1 MARLTVVN
9 REGEVVA
16 DDVTATNF
24 MVAKSQCFGK
34 GSALLV
40 ELDRGEEI
48 MVDTVKLFRK
58 LPRDV
63 AYRARLLR
71 RTMSPPRGLEHAGC
85 NAWAEA

>member
-1 MARLTVVN
+1 MARPTVN

-16 DDVTATNF
+16 DDVTAAKF
-24 MVAKSQCFGK
+24 MAFKRQCGK

-40 ELDRGEEI
+40 ELDYGEEI
-48 MVDTVKLFRK
+48 LVDTVKLFRK

-85 NAWAEA
+85 NAWVEA

>member
-9 REGEVVA
+9 RVGDVVA
-16 DDVTATNF
+16 YGITAASF
-24 MVAKSQCFGK
+24 MAFKRQCGK

-40 ELDRGEEI
+40 ELDCGEEI
-48 MVDTVKLFRK
+48 MVDTAKLFRK

-85 NAWAEA
+85 NVWAEA

>member
-16 DDVTATNF
+16 DAVTAASYMAF
-24 MVAKSQCFGK
+24 KRQCGK

-40 ELDRGEEI
+40 ELDCGEEI

-58 LPRDV
+58 LPRDAV
-63 AYRARLLR
+63 YRARLLR
-71 RTMSPPRGLEHAGC
+71 RTTSRAQGLERAGC
-85 NAWAEA
+85 NVWVEA